1 MGIGSID
8 LQNIG
13 ADNAKITGT
22 IEINLDG
29 FHRETLDLDGTLEDI
44 NAADISV
51 LKELS
56 LHLYGSTA
64 VVSGDIKGDVLI
76 ESAGISN
83 TDITFVNSDRS
94 DYSIKSTW
102 EPESENKEP
111 GILLFKRGKVG
122 ISIDGE
128 NYDMKY
134 TDSNLEAPYKLTITS
149 RKLMPMNNI
158 TIRFID

>member
-51 LKELS
+51 IKELS

-102 EPESENKEP
+102 EPEAENKEP
-111 GILLFKRGKVG
+111 GILL
-122 ISIDGE
+122 
-128 NYDMKY
+128 
-134 TDSNLEAPYKLTITS
+134 
-149 RKLMPMNNI
+149 
-158 TIRFID
+158 